1 MPKRKQRKFTP
12 EFRVEVVALC
22 PAGEGSIGQVS
33 RDLFVT
39 VTLVREWV
47 RRAEVDV
54 RRGRPGHRE
63 RTRVSRVIGKHRYR
77 VGEGDVAPSHRAEVG
92 E

>member
-1 MPKRKQRKFTP
+1 MSKRKQRKFTP

-39 VTLVREWV
+39 VTSVREWCV
-47 RRAEVDV
+47 GPRSTSAVVDLATASG
-54 RRGRPGHRE
+54 RGSAG
-63 RTRVSRVIGKHRYR
+63 
-77 VGEGDVAPSHRAEVG
+77 
-92 E
+92 